1 MEKNNKRKAALG
13 ENVEG
18 RRVLL
23 VAGAE
28 NPDGI
33 LHDLIKVLE
42 DHSCEG
48 TFCYFSGIF
57 FLYFLFLISFGKNI
71 FSFQIQWSGRIFTSD
86 EKKRI

>member
-1 MEKNNKRKAALG
+1 MEKNIKRKAEFG
-13 ENVEG
+13 ESVEG
-18 RRVLL
+18 RVLL

-42 DHSCEG
+42 DHSYEG

-57 FLYFLFLISFGKNI
+57 FLFLFF
-71 FSFQIQWSGRIFTSD
+71 FSFLLG
-86 EKKRI
+86 K

>member
-1 MEKNNKRKAALG
+1 MEKNNKRKAELG
-13 ENVEG
+13 ESFEG
-18 RRVLL
+18 RVLL

-42 DHSCEG
+42 NHSYEG

-57 FLYFLFLISFGKNI
+57 FLYLFI
-71 FSFQIQWSGRIFTSD
+71 FHFFW
-86 EKKRI
+86 EKAIEYES

>member
-28 NPDGI
+28 NADGI

-42 DHSCEG
+42 DHSYEG

-57 FLYFLFLISFGKNI
+57 FLYLFLFFSFLLGKTNRVRIIKISF
-71 FSFQIQWSGRIFTSD
+71 
-86 EKKRI
+86 

>member
-28 NPDGI
+28 NPDGS
-33 LHDLIKVLE
+33 LHNLIKVLE
-42 DHSCEG
+42 DHSYEG

-57 FLYFLFLISFGKNI
+57 FLYLFI
-71 FSFQIQWSGRIFTSD
+71 FHFFW
-86 EKKRI
+86 EKAIEYES